1 MHCIYTRAHPPLC
14 VQVGCRADEAL
25 ARELQAEAR
34 CRCTPSARALWHACT
49 HSAPMCAHAYSTCA
63 HTWGRKLSH
72 TQPHAVRRR
81 GRRCGRGRPRASRG
95 RRLREKGRGELRL
108 GCSARRASLRPRKR
122 THTHPHKH
130 THTPLPRTHAD
141 AAPLGSVQPLM
152 LGWPAPPMCTR
163 AVRPSDLPAHAT
175 PRSHRTTRVCS

>member
-1 MHCIYTRAHPPLC
+1 MFLVSFKPRCAADAHRARAHC
-14 VQVGCRADEAL
+14 GTL
-25 ARELQAEAR
+25 ARTAR
-34 CRCTPSARALWHACT
+34 HCVRVLISR
-49 HSAPMCAHAYSTCA
+49 A
-63 HTWGRKLSH
+63 HTHGTANSH